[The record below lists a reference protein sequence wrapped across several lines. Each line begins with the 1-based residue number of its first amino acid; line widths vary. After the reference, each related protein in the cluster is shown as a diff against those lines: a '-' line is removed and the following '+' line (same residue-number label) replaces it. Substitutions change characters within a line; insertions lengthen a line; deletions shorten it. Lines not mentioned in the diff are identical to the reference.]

1 MESYEKVQR
10 RSNEHDKR
18 ARKHDILMG
27 LEVLSLKKGAW
38 KEKVMMGYKY
48 KRLMEKKVNSLFSR
62 SMVRSGS
69 VWEFGK
75 LKQTKFR

>member
-38 KEKVMMGYKY
+38 KEKVMMGYK
-48 KRLMEKKVNSLFSR
+48 N
-62 SMVRSGS
+62 
-69 VWEFGK
+69 
-75 LKQTKFR
+75 TKD